1 MPYHKKYD
9 YPLGLVCKVCSKPI
23 TRGSKGIYCRKH
35 MYYDGTPKL
44 SKEHKEKIGKA
55 NTGKNNGNWKGGISD
70 AFYARRIEKNIC
82 EICGVPSSEKKLDVH
97 HKDGNHFNNKPENW
111 QILCRKC
118 HMTEDGRM
126 KNLEIAHVKLSPE
139 EKRESLKKKIEYI
152 KKWALENSEKRKA
165 TTKAWYLKNKEKRSE
180 KMKNRR
186 LENPEKYR
194 EISRISYHKYKN
206 EIAKRRKIKR
216 MELKGANS

>member
-1 MPYHKKYD
+1 
-9 YPLGLVCKVCSKPI
+9 
-23 TRGSKGIYCRKH
+23 
-35 MYYDGTPKL
+35 
-44 SKEHKEKIGKA
+44 
-55 NTGKNNGNWKGGISD
+55 
-70 AFYARRIEKNIC
+70 
-82 EICGVPSSEKKLDVH
+82 
-97 HKDGNHFNNKPENW
+97 
-111 QILCRKC
+111 
-118 HMTEDGRM
+118 MTEDGRM

-206 EIAKRRKIKR
+206 EIAKRR
-216 MELKGANS
+216 N